1 MVDKTTGS
9 DVSCKTEDEFKRD
22 CLFHVPDADYAN
34 HHSTNYSR
42 QSLPRNLRLEQANSA
57 DQQQWKVIANGFIP
71 QNTRFGPL
79 VGVVNDQSTGES
91 KNCWKV
97 YRSVDDY
104 FHLDLS
110 DQSRSNWMR
119 FVTLQSDPV
128 KQNLVA
134 CQIESE
140 IYFYSTKPIAA
151 DTELVVW
158 YSREYA
164 ARLGHLPCND
174 LTKMS
179 FTIRV
184 ELEKSQAEQEKTRH
198 IVDNSSNNNNNNDD
212 NMARMSSSPCCSVK
226 TSNLGDEGYCSNEIS
241 TTPASYYQPSSDTDS
256 EGSVVEYG
264 RRLDQTIVREMVS
277 PKDDDL
283 TKPKSSSDK
292 LPSAVAVEDVASATV
307 GDSRPNRPGVIRVVP
322 KRRAQFDP
330 STADEACST
339 AGQALNF
346 NAADDSWFRT
356 RNYQGLLS
364 NGHCDVPSSEGGG
377 ILSANNAQLPDYV
390 KSISS
395 TAFGHLL
402 WNGAHFGNLQWNKW
416 HGCYQPLFP
425 QASPFTGGRQ
435 LSAFSPIPSHSN
447 GALAGYPSLN
457 VPFDLSFRAHFRNSA
472 TPEIQTVTPCN
483 ADVGGSPAKCP
494 RRLSTAGQSGA
505 AVNRAH
511 GKTRYEC
518 DQCSKVFG
526 QLSNLKVHMRTHT
539 GERPFKCNVCGKEFT
554 QLAHLQKHNLV
565 HTGKTVLSHTD
576 DELEIPLI
584 FPKLQTYPII
594 NPSFAGEK
602 PHRCEVCHKR
612 FSSTSNLK
620 THLRLHNGQ
629 KPYACDACP
638 SKFTQFVH
646 LKLHKRL
653 HTNERPYNCNTCNKK
668 YISPSGL
675 RTHWR
680 TTSCKPTADI
690 FQYACAENH
699 HQGQE
704 DVRGRQSEKLDFE
717 MAFNEENRVSST
729 TPGFMR
735 NATPCGRAIAGRVI
749 RCCGRSEL
757 VSFELCSVIT
767 ETLQVMMEEKKSL
780 KTDERKLLV
789 ERGFSTKAADK
800 VAKKSNL
807 DTLMEVSFA
816 EKVTEDNARLE
827 KQAMEEVMESI
838 ILNMKALSLCDEI
851 KGKKLR
857 FGDFTI
863 CKQIGRGQFGR
874 IFLSFYKS
882 SKKYYALKT
891 LNLENALKKMPYS
904 YIEQEVNLHSKLDHP
919 NIIKCYNA
927 FFVDKYLVFVLEL
940 APNGP
945 LSKHLKNGVPLTEEV
960 ALRYMHQIVSAL
972 QYLHS
977 KGYIHRDVKPDNI
990 LVDASGQL
998 KLADFGLAADFRK
1011 KKKHYTYCG
1020 TARYMSPEV
1029 IARRAYDEMVDVWA
1043 LGILLYQFLVGN
1055 VPFDGSTNQEVTS
1068 NVRNKELVIPDGLSE
1083 EARDLI
1089 KKLLTKDP
1097 KKRISL
1103 SKCRSLQQLNSSI
1116 LSAGS

>member
-1 MVDKTTGS
+1 MVDKTIGS
-9 DVSCKTEDEFKRD
+9 DVSCKTEDEFKQN
-22 CLFHVPDADYAN
+22 CLFHVPDAVQADHAN
-34 HHSTNYSR
+34 YHSTNYSR
-42 QSLPRNLRLEQANSA
+42 QSLPRNLRLEQVNSA
-57 DQQQWKVIANGFIP
+57 DQQQWKVVANGFIP

-91 KNCWKV
+91 KNCWKI
-97 YRSVDDY
+97 YRSADDY
-104 FHLDLS
+104 FQLDLS

-119 FVTLQSDPV
+119 FVTLQSDPE

-151 DTELVVW
+151 ETELIVW

-184 ELEKSQAEQEKTRH
+184 ELEKSQAEREKTRN
-198 IVDNSSNNNNNNDD
+198 IVDNSNNNDND
-212 NMARMSSSPCCSVK
+212 NNMVRMSSPCCSVK

-256 EGSVVEYG
+256 EGSVLEYG
-264 RRLDQTIVREMVS
+264 RRLDQTTVGGVVL

-283 TKPKSSSDK
+283 TKPKNSSVDQ
-292 LPSAVAVEDVASATV
+292 LPPSTVAGEDAAGATV
-307 GDSRPNRPGVIRVVP
+307 GYSRPNRPGVIRVVP

-330 STADEACST
+330 SIADEPCST
-339 AGQALNF
+339 ASQARLNF
-346 NAADDSWFRT
+346 NADDSWLRT
-356 RNYQGLLS
+356 RQYQGLLS
-364 NGHCDVPSSEGGG
+364 NGGHGDVPSSDGGG
-377 ILSANNAQLPDYV
+377 IFAANNVELPTYV

-435 LSAFSPIPSHSN
+435 LSAFSPIPSQSN
-447 GALAGYPSLN
+447 GALPGYPSLN
-457 VPFDLSFRAHFRNSA
+457 LQPFDLSFRAHFRNSA
-472 TPEIQTVTPCN
+472 TPEIQTAPCN
-483 ADVGGSPAKCP
+483 AGVSDSPAKCP
-494 RRLSTAGQSGA
+494 RRLGTASQSVA
-505 AVNRAH
+505 AVNRAN

-565 HTGKTVLSHTD
+565 HT
-576 DELEIPLI
+576 
-584 FPKLQTYPII
+584 
-594 NPSFAGEK
+594 GEK

-704 DVRGRQSEKLDFE
+704 DLHNRQSEKLDFE

-735 NATPCGRAIAGRVI
+735 NATPCV
-749 RCCGRSEL
+749 
-757 VSFELCSVIT
+757 
-767 ETLQVMMEEKKSL
+767 
-780 KTDERKLLV
+780 
-789 ERGFSTKAADK
+789 
-800 VAKKSNL
+800 
-807 DTLMEVSFA
+807 
-816 EKVTEDNARLE
+816 
-827 KQAMEEVMESI
+827 
-838 ILNMKALSLCDEI
+838 
-851 KGKKLR
+851 
-857 FGDFTI
+857 
-863 CKQIGRGQFGR
+863 
-874 IFLSFYKS
+874 
-882 SKKYYALKT
+882 
-891 LNLENALKKMPYS
+891 
-904 YIEQEVNLHSKLDHP
+904 
-919 NIIKCYNA
+919 
-927 FFVDKYLVFVLEL
+927 
-940 APNGP
+940 
-945 LSKHLKNGVPLTEEV
+945 
-960 ALRYMHQIVSAL
+960 
-972 QYLHS
+972 
-977 KGYIHRDVKPDNI
+977 
-990 LVDASGQL
+990 
-998 KLADFGLAADFRK
+998 
-1011 KKKHYTYCG
+1011 
-1020 TARYMSPEV
+1020 
-1029 IARRAYDEMVDVWA
+1029 
-1043 LGILLYQFLVGN
+1043 
-1055 VPFDGSTNQEVTS
+1055 
-1068 NVRNKELVIPDGLSE
+1068 
-1083 EARDLI
+1083 
-1089 KKLLTKDP
+1089 
-1097 KKRISL
+1097 
-1103 SKCRSLQQLNSSI
+1103 
-1116 LSAGS
+1116 